1 MNETKKRIIEAAIAL
16 FTEKGFHGTSIQEIA
31 AHAGISKGAFYL
43 HFKSKDALQVEIFRY
58 YTSLIQEEME
68 NAVDPAQSAKENFLR
83 QTEVQISQIQRHTD
97 FIAMVVRDQAYSLNP
112 ELIRFI
118 EELRVSQAEWYR
130 EQLTAMYG
138 QAIRPFI
145 HDISVITEG
154 IKNNYMQ
161 QFISNPQALYPEA
174 LAELI
179 VRMTGQAAEEF
190 LAGTYRPLL
199 DDETVRTLFSF
210 FPEGEEETDAAG
222 VIDVMRTILSGLAL
236 PRATAQYL
244 SSSLDFLGT
253 QADAGPS
260 ADVTAI
266 RGVLA
271 VFRPYPEFGDCLR
284 RLEEKFGTDPHL

>member
-1 MNETKKRIIEAAIAL
+1 MNETKKRIIESAIAL

-31 AHAGISKGAFYL
+31 ARAEISKGAFYL

-58 YTSLIQEEME
+58 YTSLITNEMK
-68 NAVDPAQSAKENFLR
+68 NAVDPKQSAAENYRR

-97 FIAMVVRDQAYSLNP
+97 FIAMVVRDQAFNLNP

-130 EQLTAMYG
+130 DQLTAMYG
-138 QAIRPFI
+138 EAVRPFI
-145 HDISVITEG
+145 YDISVIVEG
-154 IKNNYMQ
+154 TKNNYMQ
-161 QFISNPQALYPEA
+161 QFISNPQSLNPKM

-179 VRMTGQAAEEF
+179 VLMTGHAAEGF

-199 DDETVRTLFSF
+199 DEETVRTLFSGF
-210 FPEGEEETDAAG
+210 FPESEEEAELAG
-222 VIDVMRTILSGLAL
+222 VIDEMRSILSGLAL

-260 ADVTAI
+260 ADITAI
-266 RGVLA
+266 RGVLS
-271 VFRPYPEFGDCLR
+271 VFRPYPEFGDSLR
-284 RLEEKFGTDPHL
+284 RLEEKFGLGED